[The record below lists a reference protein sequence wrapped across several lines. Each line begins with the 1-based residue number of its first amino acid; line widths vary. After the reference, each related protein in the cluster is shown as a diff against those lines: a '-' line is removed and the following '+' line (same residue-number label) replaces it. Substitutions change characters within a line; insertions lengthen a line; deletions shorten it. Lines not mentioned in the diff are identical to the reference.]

1 MSDGIEVVTLE
12 QDTHVISTVAEI
24 AVVTVGEAGPAGP
37 AGPPGSAAG
46 TYQATFAY
54 GDASPAI
61 VATVPAGKVVY
72 EVEIAI
78 VTPFDG
84 AGAALSVGDAGLPDR
99 LMTLIEN
106 DPTQRGSNTTA
117 PAYQYASDT
126 DILLTITPG
135 AGASQGNGIVFIRTN
150 P

>member
-1 MSDGIEVVTLE
+1 MSDDAEVIVME
-12 QDTHVISTVAEI
+12 RDVHIISTVPEI
-24 AVVTVGEAGPAGP
+24 AVVTVGEAGPPGP

-46 TYQATFAY
+46 TYQANFAY

-72 EVEIAI
+72 AVEIAI

-84 AGAALSVGDAGLPDR
+84 DSAALSVGDAGLPGR

-106 DPTQRGSNTTA
+106 DPTQRGSSTTA
-117 PAYQYASDT
+117 PAYPYASDT

>member
-1 MSDGIEVVTLE
+1 MVVALE
-12 QDTHVISTVAEI
+12 QEVHIISTVTELS
-24 AVVTVGEAGPAGP
+24 VVTVGEAGPPGP

-46 TYQATFAY
+46 TYQANFAY

-61 VATVPAGKVVY
+61 VATVPAGKAVF
-72 EVEIAI
+72 EVEVVILN
-78 VTPFDG
+78 PFDG
-84 AGAALSVGDAGLPDR
+84 VGATLSVGDAGLSDR
-99 LMTLIEN
+99 LMASIEN
-106 DPTQRGSNTTA
+106 DPTQRGSSTTA

-126 DILLTITPG
+126 DIILTITPG